1 MLTMKF
7 IKRWK
12 FLNLRY
18 IVFHTLGSG
27 LSMSSDDGEH
37 ADITVFSNVVSSGE
51 FFLKFNKDSFNNHTQ
66 VVSA

>member
-1 MLTMKF
+1 
-7 IKRWK
+7 
-12 FLNLRY
+12 
-18 IVFHTLGSG
+18 
-27 LSMSSDDGEH
+27 MSSDDGEH